1 MINSWNS
8 KMKTQVAYKYAQ
20 IIFQI
25 MQFNVRDFSLEYE
38 VKYWDTSKIS
48 TNLTNNQQIYAEG
61 VFAYLFVMPRT
72 KF

>member
-1 MINSWNS
+1 
-8 KMKTQVAYKYAQ
+8 MKTELAYKYAQ

-25 MQFNVRDFSLEYE
+25 MQFNVRDFSLEYV

-48 TNLTNNQQIYAEG
+48 TNLTNNLPIYAEG
-61 VFAYLFVMPRT
+61 VFAYLFVMPWT